1 VKRLIMEY
9 LLFTLP
15 NCPKCDAM
23 KAYLKET
30 SLEVQ
35 EFDLVKKNGRV
46 KIKDYLKVLNRDEKG
61 SIIIPTM
68 IIRDAAEVVSVLN
81 TREELD
87 SWLRSRA

>member
-1 VKRLIMEY
+1 MEY

-35 EFDLVKKNGRV
+35 EFDLVKKGDRM
-46 KIKDYLKVLNRDEKG
+46 KIREYLKVSGCGGGYLCSKH
-61 SIIIPTM
+61 S
-68 IIRDAAEVVSVLN
+68 
-81 TREELD
+81 
-87 SWLRSRA
+87 